1 MKKIDIH
8 IHASSADQAR
18 ETLDYLHTK
27 GVECGILMSMDATG
41 LSRDICREEKRL
53 RWMCG
58 VESGDPARAQER
70 LAEAKE
76 AGAVGVGEL
85 CVNERMDSPFLQA
98 VFAAAESMDLPVLFH
113 MSPEVGFNYGIVD
126 DPGLPLLEET
136 LKSHPHLQLI
146 GHSQPFW
153 MEISGDAPTDREG
166 RNGRGQGK
174 VVPGGRVPA
183 LLRQYPNLHADL
195 SAGSGCCA
203 ITRDEEFGL
212 AFLEEFQDQLLFGT
226 DTVDVHGPWQPPL
239 AAWLEE
245 KYAAGL
251 ISDAVMRKI
260 CYENAEK
267 LFGRLLMP
275 DKENTIV
282 TDTPCGPVRGLRQ
295 AGQNA
300 YLGIPYA
307 HAERFAY
314 PALTTRWEGT
324 LDATD
329 FGPCSWQ
336 FRAFRSEALGED
348 PFYYHEFRQDIR
360 FRYGDDCQ
368 RLNIW
373 TPAEKADHPLPVI
386 VYIHGGAFLGGSSG
400 EKHLAPPA
408 WTRDGVIGVTI
419 NYRLGPFGFLCTTAG
434 LREYGHT
441 GNYGLYDQLAAL
453 QWVKANIAS
462 FGGDPDNITL
472 MGQSA
477 GCMSAQE
484 LCLSPRTKG
493 LFRRAVLCSGAGLGE
508 TFDGNI
514 RMEENLSFGDAVMEA
529 LGCKTLSELRRVS
542 AWRLLNAF
550 GMQLGMAGRGLAV
563 TSPVIDDDLIPCGV
577 REALQNGQM
586 HRIPYILTSTSQ
598 DLWQPTLYRAIL
610 DWQSLAAE
618 NGIADCYAGHI
629 SRQLPGDDRGAF
641 HSADLWYWFDTL
653 QNSWRPNT
661 DWDRALARAMSGYLT
676 NFAKTGDPNGPGLP
690 RWQRHCDAPDQVM
703 IFGDGTVS
711 QQNAHEHMPKEE
723 ENEFVHAV
731 SRKQ

>member
-18 ETLDYLHTK
+18 ETLDYLDTK
-27 GVECGILMSMDATG
+27 GVAHGILMSMDASG
-41 LSRDICREEKRL
+41 LSREICRAEKRL
-53 RWMCG
+53 HWMCG
-58 VESGDPARAQER
+58 VEIGDPAQVFDR

-76 AGAVGVGEL
+76 AGALGVGEL

-98 VFAAAESMDLPVLFH
+98 VFAAAESLELPVLFH
-113 MSPEVGFNYGIVD
+113 MSPEVGFNYGVVD

-136 LKSHPHLQLI
+136 LKKHPHLQLI

-153 MEISGDAPTDREG
+153 MEISGDAPTDKEG
-166 RNGRGQGK
+166 RNGRGQGP
-174 VVPGGRVPA
+174 VVPGGRVPE
-183 LLRQYPNLHADL
+183 LLRKYPNLHADL
-195 SAGSGCCA
+195 SAGSGFCA
-203 ITRDEEFGL
+203 IIRDEAFGL
-212 AFLEEFQDQLLFGT
+212 TFLEEFQDQLMFGT
-226 DTVDVHGPWQPPL
+226 DTVDIHNPWQPPL
-239 AAWLEE
+239 AQWLEE
-245 KYAAGL
+245 KHAAGL
-251 ISDAVMRKI
+251 ISDDVMRKI

-267 LFGRLLMP
+267 LFGKLLR
-275 DKENTIV
+275 DDENTVVI
-282 TDTPCGPVRGLRQ
+282 DTPCGPVKGLREKD
-295 AGQNA
+295 QNA

-314 PALTTRWEGT
+314 PELTTHWEGT

-336 FRAFRSEALGED
+336 FRSFHSEALGND
-348 PFYYHEFRQDIR
+348 PFYYNEFRKDIR

-373 TPAEKADHPLPVI
+373 TPAEKADKPLPVI

-408 WTRDGVIGVTI
+408 WTRDDVIGVTL

-441 GNYGLYDQLAAL
+441 GNYGIYDQLTAL
-453 QWVKANIAS
+453 QWVKANIAA

-484 LCLSPRTKG
+484 LCLSPRAKG
-493 LFRRAVLCSGAGLGE
+493 LFRRVVLCSGAGLAE
-508 TFDGNI
+508 TFDGNV

-529 LGCKTLSELRRVS
+529 LGCKTLEELRRVS
-542 AWRLLNAF
+542 AWKLLSAF
-550 GMQLGMAGRGLAV
+550 GMQLGKAGRGLAV
-563 TSPVIDDDLIPCGV
+563 TSPVIDGDLIPCSV

-586 HRIPYILTSTSQ
+586 HQIPYIITSTGQ
-598 DLWQPTLYRAIL
+598 DLWQPTLFSAIL
-610 DWQSLAAE
+610 KWQDAAAKAD
-618 NGIADCYAGHI
+618 ITDCYAGHI
-629 SRQLPGDDRGAF
+629 SRHLPGDDRGAF

-661 DWDRALARAMSGYLT
+661 AWDHTLAQSLTRYLT

-690 RWQRHCDAPDQVM
+690 QWQRHMDAPDRVM
-703 IFGDGTVS
+703 VFGDEAIA
-711 QQNAHEHMPKEE
+711 QQPAEKVIPQEE
-723 ENEFVHAV
+723 
-731 SRKQ
+731 KK